1 MDRSS
6 LLSFTM
12 ARLTSKRR
20 AEDPGME
27 IVSNFVLDLNL
38 YIIVDMVDGDLCSR
52 FDRVNGIDSDD

>member
-1 MDRSS
+1 MERSN

-38 YIIVDMVDGDLCSR
+38 YIIVDMVDDALYAR
-52 FDRVNGIDSDD
+52 FDRVNNSDD

>member
-1 MDRSS
+1 MERSN

-38 YIIVDMVDGDLCSR
+38 YIIVDMVDGDLYAR
-52 FDRVNGIDSDD
+52 FDRVNNSDD

>member
-1 MDRSS
+1 
-6 LLSFTM
+6 M

-38 YIIVDMVDGDLCSR
+38 YIIVDMVDGDLYAR
-52 FDRVNGIDSDD
+52 FDRVNNSDD